1 MGIKTLAAADFSKMS
16 KEEIIAYFENKT
28 QKLENKTQKLENLKN
43 YFTYEQIGEYK
54 TLIITDY

>member
-28 QKLENKTQKLENLKN
+28 QKLENKRVKLKSCG
-43 YFTYEQIGEYK
+43 I
-54 TLIITDY
+54 